1 MKLSRRQRNF
11 LICLGLVLATVTVY
25 WPVSHCEFTNYD
37 DDHYVYKNPQVETG
51 LTIQGVVWAFTTR
64 YAGNWHPLTWLSHML
79 DWQLWAGNA
88 GAHHLVNLLFHLV
101 NTLLLFHVLNQMTAA
116 PWRSGFVAAL
126 FALHPLHVESVAWVA
141 ERKDVLSTLFWML
154 TLWAY
159 GRYVERFKVHG
170 SGFKGFYGLALLF
183 FALGL
188 MAKPMLVSLPFVLLL
203 LDFWPLGRAR
213 WVKPVLG
220 DQTAVPLSRLLME
233 KSPFFALTAASCAVT
248 FWAQRLGGTIESL
261 EYLPLGDRIA
271 NAVVSYVRY
280 LGKAFWPDGLAVF
293 YPLQRWSSEAALV
306 AVVVLF
312 GVSAWVL
319 WNTRSQPQ
327 FVVGWLWYLG
337 TLVPVIGLVQAGSQS
352 MADRYTYLP
361 LIGLFI
367 ILAWSLPSRLVEQ
380 PMPRTIAAAT
390 AVVLLSVCGML
401 SGLQLRYWQNSVALF
416 EHALAVT
423 EPNFVTHYNLGFAL
437 ALAGRVEDALEHFK
451 QALQIKPDN
460 ADVNY
465 SMGLALVLL
474 GKAPEG
480 VSYWEQALRIKP
492 NDAIRQYDLANV
504 LLKLR
509 RMPQAIE
516 HFQQVLR
523 INPDYIEALNNL
535 AWLLATLAP
544 SDGGDPS
551 RAVTLAKQACDLTSH
566 GMPSYL
572 DTLAAAYA
580 AAGRFDE
587 AIITAQEAIELARVA
602 GQSQMVSA
610 IEAHLR
616 LYRRGQPY
624 RQAAPK

>member
-1 MKLSRRQRNF
+1 
-11 LICLGLVLATVTVY
+11 
-25 WPVSHCEFTNYD
+25 
-37 DDHYVYKNPQVETG
+37 
-51 LTIQGVVWAFTTR
+51 
-64 YAGNWHPLTWLSHML
+64 
-79 DWQLWAGNA
+79 
-88 GAHHLVNLLFHLV
+88 
-101 NTLLLFHVLNQMTAA
+101 
-116 PWRSGFVAAL
+116 
-126 FALHPLHVESVAWVA
+126 
-141 ERKDVLSTLFWML
+141 
-154 TLWAY
+154 
-159 GRYVERFKVHG
+159 
-170 SGFKGFYGLALLF
+170 
-183 FALGL
+183 
-188 MAKPMLVSLPFVLLL
+188 
-203 LDFWPLGRAR
+203 
-213 WVKPVLG
+213 
-220 DQTAVPLSRLLME
+220 
-233 KSPFFALTAASCAVT
+233 
-248 FWAQRLGGTIESL
+248 
-261 EYLPLGDRIA
+261 
-271 NAVVSYVRY
+271 
-280 LGKAFWPDGLAVF
+280 
-293 YPLQRWSSEAALV
+293 
-306 AVVVLF
+306 
-312 GVSAWVL
+312 
-319 WNTRSQPQ
+319 
-327 FVVGWLWYLG
+327 
-337 TLVPVIGLVQAGSQS
+337 
-352 MADRYTYLP
+352 
-361 LIGLFI
+361 
-367 ILAWSLPSRLVEQ
+367 
-380 PMPRTIAAAT
+380 
-390 AVVLLSVCGML
+390 ML
-401 SGLQLRYWQNSVALF
+401 SGLQLRYWQNSMALF